1 MECSDNDWEKI
12 GFKNSLAISFVFFRI
27 LVLMLSTPAEY
38 DSFRF
43 DISLTMP
50 PGSIV
55 IGFILGQEQTPM
67 ARWKDPPR

>member
-1 MECSDNDWEKI
+1 
-12 GFKNSLAISFVFFRI
+12 
-27 LVLMLSTPAEY
+27 MLSTPAEY